1 MLLLNIP
8 FLCESM
14 AWAYYARRCAGFFLG
29 FSKKGKILSTVAEGR

>member
-14 AWAYYARRCAGFFLG
+14 VWAYYARRCAGFFLG
-29 FSKKGKILSTVAEGR
+29 FSKKGKSLSMSAERR